1 MTWFKVDDSFHSH
14 PKVLATDPA
23 ALGLWVVAGAWCSSN
38 LTDGFVPDYALPRLL
53 PDGAEL
59 AKKLVTSGLW
69 TRTKGGYRYHDWLDY
84 NPSADTV
91 RTEREAAKKRMRD
104 LREKRGANREDTGQS
119 ANRSGEQGANVR
131 EKFGRRSQPRPDPNT
146 STSSKEEV
154 PTPPR
159 LDVLKVCN
167 HLADR
172 VAANGSKK
180 PKVTK
185 EWLDEARRLL
195 DLDKRTVEQVMTA
208 IDWCQGDSFW
218 RGNVMSMPTLRK
230 QFDRLRESA
239 LHEQRTRKAAAPARL
254 VGADTRSGDIDWSD
268 PKILEF

>member
-38 LTDGFVPDYALPRLL
+38 LTDGFVPDYALTRLL

-69 TRTKGGYRYHDWLDY
+69 TRTKGGYRFHDWLDY

-91 RTEREAAKKRMRD
+91 RAEREAAKKRMRD
-104 LREKRGANREDTGQS
+104 LREKRGANREEAGQS
-119 ANRSGEQGANVR
+119 GNGSGEQKANVR
-131 EKFGRRSQPRPDPNT
+131 GKFGRRSQPRPDPI

-154 PTPPR
+154 PPPPR
-159 LDVLKVCN
+159 VDVLKICN

-172 VAANGSKK
+172 VEANGSKR
-180 PKVTK
+180 PKVSK
-185 EWLDEARRLL
+185 EWLDEGRRLL
-195 DLDKRTVEQVMTA
+195 DLDKRSVEQVIAA
-208 IDWCQGDSFW
+208 IDWCQDSNFW
-218 RGNVMSMPTLRK
+218 RGNVLSMPK
-230 QFDRLRESA
+230 LREKYDQ
-239 LHEQRTRKAAAPARL
+239 LRLAAMEDRQPKRQVANRL
-254 VGADTRSGDIDWSD
+254 QGADTRNGEIDWND